1 MAVKK
6 TKKDEALKVLLER
19 IERAEGYRDSNYR
32 DKWLE
37 YYKMYRSIPPEV
49 EAGRSNVFVPYTFTN
64 IETIAAR
71 ITESLSANRP
81 YVIVMPQEDGD
92 ADKAEKTQTL
102 LDYQLEQIIRLKR
115 IFSEN
120 IIKCLCIYGTAVSYT
135 GWQVKERKVKKL
147 QQGYEYLQ
155 SDETGEPLRFDDM
168 NEPIVVEKLTVAEQI
183 QTVYDD
189 PIVQSIDIFDY
200 FVDPKATCVSDARF
214 CGHRE
219 YQTKEQ
225 LSELVKTAGY
235 SIDWKTL
242 APADNIEN
250 GTTKRH
256 LDIGISGSGEG
267 DTERNNAALYE
278 VLHYWEDNRHAVII
292 NRCQLVLDSDN
303 PFWYGEK
310 PYDVCRYIP
319 LANEFYGIGIPEINK
334 ALQSELNTTRNQ
346 RIDYNTMTM
355 RRMWKLRKGS
365 GLTSRDLI
373 WRQGG
378 VLEVNEMDDLQEI
391 NVQELPASAFANEA
405 NIKQDMR
412 DATGCHDVVM
422 GLSNNDETATTTIT
436 KDNNASIRFK
446 AIIGSVE
453 EDMLVPIAKKCIAL
467 DKQFLSSERAVRIVG
482 EDKEVSDMMYI
493 DPFEINGEYDIY
505 YVGSAVEPM
514 ATKQANKQRYLEAFS
529 IAAGLP
535 EYAASPQAKI
545 NLLRELFKS
554 LEIRDVEALLPDISA
569 MQEQAAGA
577 TQQQKPQQIDRV
589 GGLDLSRL
597 VAGEGVV

>member
-6 TKKDEALKVLLER
+6 SKKDEALKLVLER

-32 DKWLE
+32 DKWLD

-49 EAGRSNVFVPYTFTN
+49 EAGRSNIFVPYTFTN
-64 IETIAAR
+64 IETIASR
-71 ITESLSANRP
+71 ITESLFANRP
-81 YVIVMPQEDGD
+81 YVIVMPREDSD

-102 LDYQLEQIIRLKR
+102 LDYQLEQIMRLKR
-115 IFSEN
+115 IFSEH
-120 IIKCLCIYGTAVSYT
+120 IIKCLCVYGTAISYT
-135 GWQVKERKVKKL
+135 GWQVKERKIKKQASFAEPL
-147 QQGYEYLQ
+147 L
-155 SDETGEPLRFDDM
+155 SDTGEPMLTDTGEFLLT
-168 NEPIVVEKLTVAEQI
+168 EHLTPVEQV

-189 PIVQSIDIFDY
+189 PVVQNIDIFD
-200 FVDPKATCVSDARF
+200 FFIDPKATCVSDARF
-214 CGHRE
+214 CGHKE
-219 YQTKEQ
+219 FQTKEQ
-225 LSELVKTAGY
+225 LSELAKTAGY
-235 SIDWKTL
+235 NIDWKSIS
-242 APADNIEN
+242 PADSIDS
-250 GTTKRH
+250 GTATRH
-256 LDIGISGSGEG
+256 NDIGISGSGS
-267 DTERNNAALYE
+267 DTERSNAALYE

-292 NRCQLVLDSDN
+292 NRCQIVLDSDN
-303 PFWYGEK
+303 PFWHSEK
-310 PYDVCRYIP
+310 PYDACRYIP
-319 LANEFYGIGIPEINK
+319 LPNEFYGIGIPEINK
-334 ALQSELNTTRNQ
+334 ALQAELNTTRNQ

-355 RRMWKLRKGS
+355 RRMWKMRKGS

-422 GLSNNDETATTTIT
+422 GLSNNDETATTTLT

-453 EDMLVPIAKKCIAL
+453 EDMLVPIARKCIAL

-529 IAAGLP
+529 LAAGLP
-535 EYAASPQAKI
+535 EYQASPQAKI

-554 LEIRDVEALLPDISA
+554 LEIRDVEALLPQVQDIPA
-569 MQEQAAGA
+569 MPEQQEQPQGGNLL
-577 TQQQKPQQIDRV
+577 QKQ
-589 GGLDLSRL
+589 GGLDLAGL
-597 VAGEGVV
+597 TAGEGVI